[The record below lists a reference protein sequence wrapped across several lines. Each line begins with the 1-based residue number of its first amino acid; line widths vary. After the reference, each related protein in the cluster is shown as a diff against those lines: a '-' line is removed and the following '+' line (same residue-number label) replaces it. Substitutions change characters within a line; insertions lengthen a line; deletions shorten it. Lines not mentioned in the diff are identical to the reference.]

1 MIAAPTP
8 AVVSEAVRR
17 ARILVGEGVAAMGCS
32 WRGER
37 KARASPA
44 AAGGGGFQRTHA
56 SFALPP
62 GVGVYGGRVGI
73 SLTRVDPSDAD
84 DRAALTGFLSTN
96 VFPFHVRAQPTV
108 AQVDDAVRAGAWDG
122 DDIETLWVDDDTDGR
137 IGVLRLDDL
146 DDATAMIDL
155 RLAEGARGRG
165 HGSAVLRIAAD
176 HVFSQ
181 YPAVI
186 RFEGQTREDNVAM
199 RRVFERCGWVLE
211 AHYRDGWPVEGGE
224 PLASVAYSV
233 LRRDWASG
241 TTTPVPRGPEVTLTG
256 ELRCADAGEAERV
269 RAHLDEHLTLTRA
282 EPGCLAFEV
291 TPTEVEGV
299 WRVAERFVD
308 EAAFDAHQ
316 RRVAS
321 STWGRATAGIDR
333 TYVIRGRAR
342 DAEALIAAAWAAE
355 ERLLSPAVRSD
366 PTEVERLL
374 DPAFVEFGQSGRRW
388 TRDAIVAALREEP
401 GTDLSPLIDERE
413 SRLLG
418 LDTVL
423 LTYLL
428 RFDGRVS
435 RRSSLWRCDPAPRCL
450 FHQGTAVG

>member
-1 MIAAPTP
+1 M
-8 AVVSEAVRR
+8 
-17 ARILVGEGVAAMGCS
+17 
-32 WRGER
+32 
-37 KARASPA
+37 
-44 AAGGGGFQRTHA
+44 
-56 SFALPP
+56 
-62 GVGVYGGRVGI
+62 GI
-73 SLTRVDPSDAD
+73 SLTRVDLSDPD
-84 DRAALTGFLSTN
+84 DRAELTTFLTSN
-96 VFPFHVRAQPTV
+96 GFPFHVRARLT
-108 AQVDDAVRAGAWDG
+108 ADEVDEAIRAGVRSG
-122 DDIETLWVDDDTDGR
+122 DEVETHWIDHERDGR
-137 IGVLRLDDL
+137 VGVIRLDDL
-146 DDATAMIDL
+146 GDATAMVDL
-155 RLAEGARGRG
+155 RLAETARG
-165 HGSAVLRIAAD
+165 HGHGVEALRAATD
-176 HVFSQ
+176 RVFSSR
-181 YPAVI
+181 PHVI
-186 RFEGQTREDNVAM
+186 RFEGQTREDNIAM

-256 ELRCADAGEAERV
+256 ELRCADSGETERV

-321 STWGRATAGIDR
+321 STWGRATAGIER

-342 DAEALIAAAWAAE
+342 DAEALIAEAWAAE
-355 ERLLSPAVRSD
+355 EHLLSPAVRSD

-374 DPAFVEFGQSGRRW
+374 DPTFVEFGQSGRRW

-418 LDTVL
+418 RDTVL